1 MSVKK
6 DVKFRLNGYND
17 VVIYAENRA
26 VDSVK
31 GVGYS
36 EYEKECAAFRI
47 WLRFG
52 KKRQGGRF
60 FRGVA
65 GNAKLRVGKKTNG
78 ASRE

>member
-1 MSVKK
+1 M
-6 DVKFRLNGYND
+6 
-17 VVIYAENRA
+17 VIYAENRA

-36 EYEKECAAFRI
+36 EYEKERGVPYMAAL
-47 WLRFG
+47 W